1 MFDTTVVV
9 GLVGA
14 PLVVMF
20 GLKVV
25 DELEAD
31 DGVFEV
37 VKTVVFVVVVVNTGM
52 LDVGIL
58 DGSVIV
64 TTGVT
69 VVATVVVVELYT
81 VVDNFEEN
89 RSIGSTVCNS
99 FTKITLDIADSSI
112 EVFAK
117 IFFEKYSL

>member
-14 PLVVMF
+14 LLVVMF

-37 VKTVVFVVVVVNTGM
+37 VKTVMFVVVVVNTGM

-69 VVATVVVVELYT
+69 VVATVVVELYT

-112 EVFAK
+112 KVFAK